1 MPTFAT
7 VDDFEAQAFYR
18 PDDEIDAEG
27 LLPFANKQV
36 EKAVRNDQYATT
48 PNGLPVE
55 PFYLEAMMRAACIQV
70 YSWHIGNVTVAD
82 LLAGD
87 IAAEPDISSTKIGS
101 AALSI
106 NSGRADRAR
115 AVAMRQLVPAAFEE
129 LRSVGL
135 ASAAVVGGVGLW

>member
-7 VDDFEAQAFYR
+7 VDDFERQDFFN

-48 PNGLPVE
+48 PNGLPIE
-55 PFYLEAMMRAACIQV
+55 PVYMEAMMKAACIQV
-70 YSWHIGNVTVAD
+70 YSWHIGNVTKAD
-82 LLAGD
+82 LYAGD

-101 AALSI
+101 ASI
-106 NSGRADRAR
+106 NISSGRADRAR
-115 AVAMRQLVPAAFEE
+115 ATALRQLVPSAYDE
-129 LRSVGL
+129 LRAVGL